1 MDKNT
6 VLALN
11 NVIYQ
16 IYNTEE
22 FEEMKKNLLI
32 SVSTLVPNA
41 CGSILMAA
49 DSGSETLLCDP
60 VCFPERFVE
69 MEKRYMLLEKR
80 DYGRWI
86 MQRKQTTIITA
97 SSMMSDEERRCTE
110 LYRAC
115 FSPFGLHY
123 SVDVTIV
130 HKGEFLGVIALYR
143 REDEGDFTEDE
154 IFIMENL
161 SDHLNVRFYNEL
173 KKRENPAN
181 KNHMGFLIKKYGLT
195 AREAEILR
203 MVFSEKTNGEI
214 CSELYISN
222 NTLKKH
228 LQNIYRKTGVPNRI
242 GLMGISCL

>member
-80 DYGRWI
+80 DYGRWL

-115 FSPFGLHY
+115 FCMY
-123 SVDVTIV
+123 
-130 HKGEFLGVIALYR
+130 
-143 REDEGDFTEDE
+143 
-154 IFIMENL
+154 
-161 SDHLNVRFYNEL
+161 
-173 KKRENPAN
+173 
-181 KNHMGFLIKKYGLT
+181 
-195 AREAEILR
+195 
-203 MVFSEKTNGEI
+203 
-214 CSELYISN
+214 
-222 NTLKKH
+222 
-228 LQNIYRKTGVPNRI
+228 
-242 GLMGISCL
+242 